1 VKLVERK
8 YFAGEL
14 KEVEAGEL
22 NLSDGMPGRKV
33 WRCGVRVFEVS

>member
-1 VKLVERK
+1 M

-33 WRCGVRVFEVS
+33 WRYSVPRV